1 MSYAG
6 LLIKWRVYDSEKKQI
21 VDFIHRDTAL
31 EYLQSELDK
40 EFPPEEAK
48 EIFETVR
55 RFNTNGRFSITSI
68 DVS

>member
-1 MSYAG
+1 MCTG
-6 LLIKWRVYDSEKKQI
+6 LLIKWRVYDKETKQI
-21 VDFIHRDTAL
+21 VDFNRRESAL
-31 EYLQSELDK
+31 EYLQDELNRL
-40 EFPPEEAK
+40 FPPEETH